1 MSKYTDLLKDPK
13 WQRKRLEIMNRDSW
27 KCGICQD
34 DSEMLVV
41 HHKYY
46 DKDKMP
52 WQYPDKAY
60 ITLCFDCHNELHKD
74 QKQLHSDIIEH
85 FKRSEFSMEEV
96 WEIAKVFKYLKLR
109 GKSSS
114 RLILALRVFLEDEN
128 SLEKILAD
136 VDKFSIEQLIILAQV
151 TQDV

>member
-1 MSKYTDLLKDPK
+1 MSKYTDLLKDPR
-13 WQRKRLEIMNRDSW
+13 WQRKRLEIMNRDNW
-27 KCGICQD
+27 KCGICHD

-52 WQYPDKAY
+52 WQYPNKAY

-96 WEIAKVFKYLKLR
+96 WEIAQAFKYLQLKD
-109 GKSSS
+109 KSPA
-114 RLILALRVFLEDEN
+114 RVVLALRVFLEDETN
-128 SLEKILAD
+128 IENILTG
-136 VDKFSIEQLIILAQV
+136 VDKFSIEQLIQLAQV
-151 TQDV
+151 TQNG